1 VFDDVIG
8 VEEGEQGPAVAF
20 EEAELF
26 GERVDLIEIEPEIKD
41 LILETMHL
49 RREPVMH
56 DVALVEG
63 GIRHA

>member
-1 VFDDVIG
+1 LQHVFLHVAAVFDDVVG

-41 LILETMHL
+41 LDTGTDAPSA
-49 RREPVMH
+49 RAG
-56 DVALVEG
+56 DA
-63 GIRHA
+63 